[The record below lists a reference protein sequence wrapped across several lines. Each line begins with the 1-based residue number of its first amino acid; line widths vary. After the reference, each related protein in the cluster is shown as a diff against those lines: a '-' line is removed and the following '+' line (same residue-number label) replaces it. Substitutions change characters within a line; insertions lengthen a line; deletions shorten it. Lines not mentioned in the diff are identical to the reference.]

1 MFALVSL
8 FGWLIYGL
16 IVGLI
21 AKSIYKGVVPSGF
34 LSTAIVGISGSFVG
48 GFLKYLLTGSGDPFQ
63 ASGLIF
69 GVIGGILACFAYKKI
84 KEL

>member
-1 MFALVSL
+1 MILL
-8 FGWLIYGL
+8 LGWLLYGV

-34 LSTAIVGISGSFVG
+34 VSTVVVGIVGSFIG
-48 GFLKYLLTGSGDPFQ
+48 GFLKYALTGSGDPFQ

-69 GVIGGILACFAYKKI
+69 GVIGGILACFLHKKI